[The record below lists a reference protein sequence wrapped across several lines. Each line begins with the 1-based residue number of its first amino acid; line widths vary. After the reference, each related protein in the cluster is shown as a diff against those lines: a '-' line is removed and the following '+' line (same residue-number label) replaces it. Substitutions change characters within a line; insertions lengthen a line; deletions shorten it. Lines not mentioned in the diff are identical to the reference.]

1 MAWATIKPVFI
12 LFLAILAAGCAPSR
26 VEEGEEGL
34 AYHVGMARA
43 YYRLSDYPRAVEMY
57 SKALELNP
65 GDAEVCLQLG
75 ILYEDNLKDLGKA
88 SAYYREFLRLSP
100 ASEKTALV
108 REWLAR
114 TEKDSNGSPA
124 PALEPV
130 RLPPASLSAAP
141 PAPRSP
147 APPRSPVSPAAT
159 GPAPTPGPRPPAPSK
174 PASADMV
181 RYTVARGDTLA
192 GIADRFYGNR
202 SLWKPILD
210 ANRETLQSPEKLRVG
225 QVLLIPSR

>member
-1 MAWATIKPVFI
+1 MAWATIKPIFI
-12 LFLAILAAGCAPSR
+12 LSLALLAAGCAPSR
-26 VEEGEEGL
+26 VEEEEEGL

-100 ASEKTALV
+100 NSEKTALV
-108 REWLAR
+108 REWLGRAE
-114 TEKDSNGSPA
+114 TAAAGPPA
-124 PALEPV
+124 PVLEPV
-130 RLPPASLSAAP
+130 RVTPASLSAAAP
-141 PAPRSP
+141 VPRASAPSRAPAPAARPASP
-147 APPRSPVSPAAT
+147 TAS
-159 GPAPTPGPRPPAPSK
+159 RPPVAP
-174 PASADMV
+174 AGMV

-202 SLWKPILD
+202 SLWKPILE
-210 ANRETLQSPEKLRVG
+210 ANRETLESPEKLRVG
-225 QVLLIPSR
+225 QVLLIPPR